1 MVSRHHARCFWD
13 LALHYLDMKRGF
25 ISNRL
30 PLSILLS
37 GILVSCFGLL
47 AIYDASVIDAYRT
60 FDDKFHYV
68 KQQSLWLG
76 LGILVALI
84 TANIPISWIK
94 KNSAVIYGFTLLLM
108 IAVLIPGLGT
118 KLQGAR
124 RWLIFGPLV
133 FQPSELLKI
142 TLAIYL
148 AKWLEQGRE
157 FKHFLGILGLNVVL
171 LMLQP
176 DLGTAIITVGMAFM
190 IYYLSG
196 AKIKEIITFSLI
208 LLVGLSGLILAS
220 PYRLTRVRT
229 FMDPTQ
235 DPLGASYHINQVLY
249 GLGSGGL
256 YGVGLGR
263 SRQKYAYLPE
273 ATTDSIF
280 VIIAE
285 EFGFFGSTILIL
297 LLVGLLTA
305 SLKVAKIVQDKF
317 DKLLASGL
325 SLLFLIQILVNL
337 SSMVALT
344 PLTGVPLPF
353 ISYGGSSL
361 VTNFIALGLLINI
374 SKRA

>member
-1 MVSRHHARCFWD
+1 
-13 LALHYLDMKRGF
+13 MKRGSSF
-25 ISNRL
+25 KRL
-30 PLSILLS
+30 PFTILAF
-37 GILVSCFGLL
+37 GILVALFGLV

-60 FDDKFHYV
+60 FGDKFHYV
-68 KQQSLWLG
+68 KQQSLWLC
-76 LGILVALI
+76 LGIVVAI
-84 TANIPISWIK
+84 VTANIPISLIK
-94 KNSAVIYGFTLLLM
+94 KNAVLIYAITIVLM
-108 IAVLIPGLGT
+108 VVVLIPGIGSKFL
-118 KLQGAR
+118 GAR
-124 RWLIFGPLV
+124 RWIVLGPAVL
-133 FQPSELLKI
+133 QPSELLKI
-142 TLAIYL
+142 TMAIYL
-148 AKWLEQGRE
+148 AKWLESGRE
-157 FKHFLGILGLNVVL
+157 IKHFLGLLGLNL
-171 LMLQP
+171 LLIMLQP
-176 DLGTAIITVGMAFM
+176 DLGTALIVVSLAFM

-196 AKIKEIITFSLI
+196 ANIKEIITFSLV
-208 LLVGLSGLILAS
+208 LVVAIGGLILSS
-220 PYRLTRVRT
+220 PYRMDRIRT
-229 FMDPTQ
+229 FMDPTA

-263 SRQKYAYLPE
+263 SRQKYAFLPE

-305 SLKVAKIVQDKF
+305 SLKVASRVSDKF
-317 DKLLASGL
+317 DKLLASGI